1 MSALEKEE
9 GLRGSRPLCQR
20 AEGTASSEEAGVR
33 KMTSKPI
40 RLGLQGLTC
49 QSQIRNGLS
58 VLSLSL
64 MRGESEGQDLERR
77 NKSLMWKPAG

>member
-1 MSALEKEE
+1 
-9 GLRGSRPLCQR
+9 
-20 AEGTASSEEAGVR
+20 
-33 KMTSKPI
+33 MTSKPI